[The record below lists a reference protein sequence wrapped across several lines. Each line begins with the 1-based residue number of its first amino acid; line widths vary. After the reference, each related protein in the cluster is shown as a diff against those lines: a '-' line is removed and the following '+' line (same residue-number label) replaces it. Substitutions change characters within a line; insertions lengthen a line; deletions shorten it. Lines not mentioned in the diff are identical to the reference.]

1 YKNMGLGS
9 VVGTHEAIGT
19 ILGVKGTTIQNMR
32 DEFDPH
38 HNNPRKGWGQR
49 GSFPS
54 RQAVLDKVEGHTELD
69 LRELVEQ
76 IIATQSLPE
85 DISDQLDDLER
96 QNPQP
101 ERDKDWSDEE
111 LEIAINRYLYLLKM
125 RIAGIDYPS
134 SKMTK
139 FLLDGPLQMRGR

>member
-1 YKNMGLGS
+1 MKKENKLALIVAYYISKYDDLAYKNMGLGS
-9 VVGTHEAIGT
+9 VVGTHEAIGK

-38 HNNPRKGWGQR
+38 HNNPRKGWWQR
-49 GSFPS
+49 GLFPS
-54 RQAVLDKVEGHTELD
+54 RQAVLDKFEGHTELE

-111 LEIAINRYLYLLKM
+111 LEI
-125 RIAGIDYPS
+125 
-134 SKMTK
+134 
-139 FLLDGPLQMRGR
+139 